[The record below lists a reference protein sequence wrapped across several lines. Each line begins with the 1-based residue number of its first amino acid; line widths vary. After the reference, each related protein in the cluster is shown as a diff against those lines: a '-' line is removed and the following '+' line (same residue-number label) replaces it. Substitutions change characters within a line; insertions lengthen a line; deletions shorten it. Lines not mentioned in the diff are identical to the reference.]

1 MKKTQSNSYDI
12 YSHII
17 ENSLFTNRQI
27 DIICKKLKNIDR
39 PTNMTAG
46 AYYRQVKQCKKK
58 VTRLL
63 YSLLLLRSLNIVDKQ
78 TLFAIERLSEQLTV
92 IFSNKSSDISQTYQN
107 NSVTFVIDELI
118 KRLNTL

>member
-1 MKKTQSNSYDI
+1 MKEAQSNSYDI

-118 KRLNTL
+118 KRMNTL

>member
-1 MKKTQSNSYDI
+1 MKETQSNSYDI

-46 AYYRQVKQCKKK
+46 AYYRQIKQCKKK

-63 YSLLLLRSLNIVDKQ
+63 YSLLLLRSLNMVDTQ

-92 IFSNKSSDISQTYQN
+92 IFSNKSSDISQSYQS
-107 NSVTFVIDELI
+107 NSVTFAIDELI
-118 KRLNTL
+118 KRMNTL

>member
-1 MKKTQSNSYDI
+1 MKETQSNSYDI

-27 DIICKKLKNIDR
+27 DIICKKLKNIDP

-107 NSVTFVIDELI
+107 NSVTFAIDELI
-118 KRLNTL
+118 KRMNTL

>member
-1 MKKTQSNSYDI
+1 MKETQSNSYDI

-107 NSVTFVIDELI
+107 NSVTFAIDELI
-118 KRLNTL
+118 KRMNTL

>member
-1 MKKTQSNSYDI
+1 MKETQSNSYNI

-118 KRLNTL
+118 KRMNTL

>member
-1 MKKTQSNSYDI
+1 MKEAQSNSYDI

-46 AYYRQVKQCKKK
+46 AYYRQIKQCKKK

-63 YSLLLLRSLNIVDKQ
+63 YSLLLLRSLNMVDTQ

-92 IFSNKSSDISQTYQN
+92 IFSNKNSDISQSYQS
-107 NSVTFVIDELI
+107 NSVTFAIDELI
-118 KRLNTL
+118 KRMNTL

>member
-1 MKKTQSNSYDI
+1 MKETQSNSYDI

-118 KRLNTL
+118 KRMNTL

>member
-1 MKKTQSNSYDI
+1 MKETQSNSYDI
-12 YSHII
+12 YSYII

-46 AYYRQVKQCKKK
+46 AYYRQIKQCKKK

-63 YSLLLLRSLNIVDKQ
+63 YSLLLLRSLNMVDTQ

-107 NSVTFVIDELI
+107 NSVTFAIDELI
-118 KRLNTL
+118 KRMNTL

>member
-1 MKKTQSNSYDI
+1 MKETQSNSYDI

-92 IFSNKSSDISQTYQN
+92 IFSNKSSDISQSYQS
-107 NSVTFVIDELI
+107 NSVTFAIDELI
-118 KRLNTL
+118 KRMNTL

>member
-1 MKKTQSNSYDI
+1 MKEAQSNSYDI

-46 AYYRQVKQCKKK
+46 AYYRQIKQCKKK

-63 YSLLLLRSLNIVDKQ
+63 YSLLLLRSLNMVDTQ

-92 IFSNKSSDISQTYQN
+92 IFSKSSDISQSYQS
-107 NSVTFVIDELI
+107 NSVTFAIDELI
-118 KRLNTL
+118 KRMNTL

>member
-1 MKKTQSNSYDI
+1 MKEAQSNSYDI

-46 AYYRQVKQCKKK
+46 AYYRQIKQCKKK

-63 YSLLLLRSLNIVDKQ
+63 YSLLLLRSLNMVDTQ

-92 IFSNKSSDISQTYQN
+92 IFSNKSSDISQSYQS
-107 NSVTFVIDELI
+107 NSVTFAIDELI
-118 KRLNTL
+118 KRMNTL